1 MGYVE
6 MSPALAKAIT
16 IAKRVRAYEELTAKA
31 PSHVAALE
39 RIRAVSTPPPPEPPP
54 LVVELTPGWRL
65 VADKGSERTEI
76 VRVSQVRAIQNA
88 TCEWYRCSRAELLT
102 RRRND
107 LIVERR
113 YVAMYLCKTLTTES
127 YPGIGRRFGGYDHT
141 TIMHAVSRIGDMV
154 SGLFLLNRL
163 ALYDSP
169 RACKHMK
176 LLKYKDRTG
185 LIYADFDRDLAKV
198 KEVRASV
205 EAIRELVRASAGF

>member
-1 MGYVE
+1 MAYVD

-16 IAKRVRAYEELTAKA
+16 LAKRVRAYEELTAKA
-31 PSHVAALE
+31 PRHVAALE
-39 RIRAVSTPPPPEPPP
+39 RIRPVARPSPEPPP
-54 LVVELTPGWRL
+54 LVVELSPAWRL
-65 VADKGSERTEI
+65 IADKGAERSEI

-88 TCEWYRCSRAELLT
+88 TCEWYRCSRAEFLS

-185 LIYADFDRDLAKV
+185 LIYADFDRDLAKI